1 MLLCMQANT
10 HAYIKHTGSIVNLI
24 RYASSPTASAYVS
37 SMDKCKSAIPN
48 NDHEGKK
55 PKKPMISASPEDRR
69 VDQGGVRFYAFG
81 STNTTHGL
89 TKREDVSSDLWVSRS
104 FATVV
109 PQHQQLMQRQTESNR
124 TSRLHPHSLPVSQ
137 SPFRK

>member
-1 MLLCMQANT
+1 
-10 HAYIKHTGSIVNLI
+10 
-24 RYASSPTASAYVS
+24 
-37 SMDKCKSAIPN
+37 MDKCKSAIPN

-69 VDQGGVRFYAFG
+69 VDQGGILVYAFG

-89 TKREDVSSDLWVSRS
+89 TKRKDVSSDLWVSRS
-104 FATVV
+104 FATV

-124 TSRLHPHSLPVSQ
+124 TSRLHTHSLPVSH
-137 SPFRK
+137 SPIRK